1 MNAEDNFDYID
12 LCVITRARRRRRLKL
27 VRGEARRGTY
37 LPRRDFSL
45 RGFRETDDRI
55 DGGALLRTQTGRLN
69 LEPIEPAQQ
78 VSTCLIRMQLI
89 LLIVTRTPIVL

>member
-45 RGFRETDDRI
+45 RGFRETDYRI
-55 DGGALLRTQTGRLN
+55 DGGGVAENANGTLEFRTN
-69 LEPIEPAQQ
+69 
-78 VSTCLIRMQLI
+78 
-89 LLIVTRTPIVL
+89 